1 MTTNLSNLF
10 MLSENISRSISAEN
24 PHGEKGKGAMEIP
37 ADEANPAFDLGRG
50 WKVRPCIQIS
60 SGETYEIAHIE
71 GPAMIKSMWMTC
83 FPEASR

>member
-37 ADEANPAFDLGRG
+37 ADEANPAFDLAGAGRFAP
-50 WKVRPCIQIS
+50 VFRSAAARPMRLLTLRGRQ
-60 SGETYEIAHIE
+60 
-71 GPAMIKSMWMTC
+71 
-83 FPEASR
+83 

>member
-1 MTTNLSNLF
+1 

-50 WKVRPCIQIS
+50 WNCLLYTSCLSVRSLRKSFLGLDS
-60 SGETYEIAHIE
+60 SCG
-71 GPAMIKSMWMTC
+71 KS
-83 FPEASR
+83 RNYLLL

>member
-50 WKVRPCIQIS
+50 WKVFRSAAARPMRLLTLRGRQ
-60 SGETYEIAHIE
+60 
-71 GPAMIKSMWMTC
+71 
-83 FPEASR
+83 

>member
-37 ADEANPAFDLGRG
+37 ADEANPAF
-50 WKVRPCIQIS
+50 
-60 SGETYEIAHIE
+60 
-71 GPAMIKSMWMTC
+71 
-83 FPEASR
+83 

>member
-50 WKVRPCIQIS
+50 WTVSYTHLDVYKRQR
-60 SGETYEIAHIE
+60 
-71 GPAMIKSMWMTC
+71 MD
-83 FPEASR
+83 

>member
-37 ADEANPAFDLGRG
+37 VDEANPAFDLGRG
-50 WKVRPCIQIS
+50 WKVRPVFRSAAARPMRLLTLRGRQ
-60 SGETYEIAHIE
+60 
-71 GPAMIKSMWMTC
+71 
-83 FPEASR
+83 